1 MRFLSF
7 SPVFSLWALAK
18 ASRKGPRPPCAPRAR
33 LSLVKTRQ
41 APPFPHSGQ
50 RRVIRLVDAIL
61 FHFNVENPVESVE
74 NPPEKPLFGPIGA
87 GFTQGFPHGVEK
99 LSTKLRVEF
108 WLSKAC
114 FDDFAGCFFVF
125 FVHFFAL
132 CLRAGAARAILIFR
146 RPSNCG
152 RGGARP
158 CCSRPHLRPWQTQR
172 AGASWSCCAMAR

>member
-1 MRFLSF
+1 MCRHVPRLSAPFVCGRIILHFMF
-7 SPVFSLWALAK
+7 SAIISHPACGFYLFPLFFHFGRWQKLPA
-18 ASRKGPRPPCAPRAR
+18 RGRGPPCAPRAC
-33 LSLVKTRQ
+33 LSHVKTRQ

-108 WLSKAC
+108 WLSRAC

-125 FVHFFAL
+125 FVHFSPYA
-132 CLRAGAARAILIFR
+132 
-146 RPSNCG
+146 CG
-152 RGGARP
+152 RGRP
-158 CCSRPHLRPWQTQR
+158 ALY
-172 AGASWSCCAMAR
+172 